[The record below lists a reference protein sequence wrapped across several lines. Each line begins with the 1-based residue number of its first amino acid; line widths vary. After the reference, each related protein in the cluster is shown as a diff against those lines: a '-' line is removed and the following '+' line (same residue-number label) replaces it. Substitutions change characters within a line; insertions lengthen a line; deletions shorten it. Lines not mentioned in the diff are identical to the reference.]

1 MRAVFGFFSML
12 ALGLMLGAVIVVG
25 AGDATNGAMRL
36 PVSGVYLDYASVVI
50 GLALGVVIVVL
61 GQIRWS
67 ELPGQLAQWIGRHW
81 RKLRLFAWAALF
93 IMVLVYF

>member
-61 GQIRWS
+61 GRIRWS
-67 ELPGQLAQWIGRHW
+67 ELPGQLAQWIGRHR

-93 IMVLVYF
+93 ILVLVYF